1 MNMRYSLF
9 RYISVVVVLCT
20 LVSCSLEES
29 GDVMYPET
37 PPASGPKP
45 TIPIKRRP
53 IVPGTQLP
61 RPRIII
67 RVDGSLD
74 RVMSLDFGG
83 YDGRAEV
90 ELWSKDMNESWST
103 TYFGDGSLVEFIVDA
118 DATQFMVSVTTDEG
132 TYSEIVEL

>member
-9 RYISVVVVLCT
+9 RYISVAVVLCT
-20 LVSCSLEES
+20 LVSCSLDES
-29 GDVMYPET
+29 GVLDPSAPSE
-37 PPASGPKP
+37 SGPKP

-90 ELWSKDMNESWST
+90 ELWSKDMAESCSA
-103 TYFGDGSLVEFIVDA
+103 TYFGDGSLVEFRVGA

-132 TYSEIVEL
+132 TFSEIVEL